1 MHTKSV
7 VDLSF
12 FECINSMDSHFVN
25 AACDHFNVRWGSGA
39 SPVGASP
46 LSLCIE
52 RTCPVNLIINE
63 SQLLTLIIWYN
74 LYRIMVRNYKRKK
87 QNPGGCTLDQII
99 RARAMVQD
107 GISVRR
113 IADELHIPF
122 STLREN
128 LKRVC

>member
-1 MHTKSV
+1 
-7 VDLSF
+7 
-12 FECINSMDSHFVN
+12 
-25 AACDHFNVRWGSGA
+25 
-39 SPVGASP
+39 
-46 LSLCIE
+46 
-52 RTCPVNLIINE
+52 
-63 SQLLTLIIWYN
+63 
-74 LYRIMVRNYKRKK
+74 MVRNYKRKK